1 MATYK
6 LKLQLSD
13 GTEITAGTFTVPD
26 GGGSATPI
34 LNIDFQ
40 DRTVS
45 ITQDQFQLFTNPAL
59 CIFGAVTDPDDGVVE
74 YKVLRMT
81 SAIINNDDLTE
92 TYTFENGTT
101 KLVAFAN
108 TNIMDFQY
116 EILGG
121 Y

>member
-26 GGGSATPI
+26 GGGSAAPV

-40 DRTVS
+40 DGTS
-45 ITQDQFQLFTNPAL
+45 TIDEDQFQLFTNPAL
-59 CIFGAVTDPDDGVVE
+59 CIFGAVTNPEDGIVD

-81 SAIINNDDLTE
+81 SAIINNDDATE

-101 KLVAFAN
+101 KLVAFAD
-108 TNIMDFQY
+108 TNIMTFRYQ
-116 EILGG
+116 ISGG

>member
-26 GGGSATPI
+26 GGGSAAPV

-40 DRTVS
+40 NRTVS
-45 ITQDQFQLFTNPAL
+45 IDEDQFQLFTNPAL
-59 CIFGAVTDPDDGVVE
+59 CIFGAVTNPDDSVVK

-81 SAIINNDDLTE
+81 SAIINGDDATE

-101 KLVAFAN
+101 KLVAFAD
-108 TNIMDFQY
+108 TNIMTFQY
-116 EILGG
+116 EISGG